1 MINYTPREPNSEA
14 RQSSLTP
21 QMIAALKAT
30 QERYKP
36 STQEL
41 AESAERRRQYERR
54 KEAAARSEP
63 LPGHTSYR
71 NRGW

>member
-1 MINYTPREPNSEA
+1 MTNCTPSEPNYEA
-14 RQSSLTP
+14 HQSSLTP
-21 QMIAALKAT
+21 QMIAALKAA

-36 STQEL
+36 SAQKL

-71 NRGW
+71 NRGR

>member
-1 MINYTPREPNSEA
+1 MVNYTPHEHKPEP
-14 RQSSLTP
+14 RHSSLTP
-21 QMIAALKAT
+21 QMIAALKAA

-36 STQEL
+36 SAQEL
-41 AESAERRRQYERR
+41 AENAERRRQYERR

-71 NRGW
+71 NRGL

>member
-1 MINYTPREPNSEA
+1 MVDYTPSEPNPEA
-14 RQSSLTP
+14 RKSSLTP
-21 QMIAALKAT
+21 QMIAALKAA

-36 STQEL
+36 SAQQL
-41 AESAERRRQYERR
+41 AENAERRRQYERR

-71 NRGW
+71 NRGR